1 MTAIIKTSLKD
12 LYFKIKNVIILML
25 ILNSRNLM
33 CGCNKEGEKCM
44 SKKKS
49 TESAE
54 SQHPNKIGIKEGIG
68 YMLGDAG
75 NLFVLTYVSSFL
87 KVFYTDVLKIAAEK
101 IASLFLITRL
111 WDAINDPIWGYLVAK
126 KRPTKDGK
134 FRPYLKWLSIPLGI
148 SAMLCFIDF
157 SRFTTNQTV
166 ILLLA
171 YVTYIAFGM
180 LYTGMNIPFGSL
192 ASVITDDPD
201 GRTLLSTFRSIGG
214 GIGGAAPL
222 LVAPLVIYKAT
233 ESIGADGTVSKIKVA
248 DGNGM
253 LIFGVIMGICAIVFY
268 MACFKTTKERIP
280 SEEDP
285 KVDMKTTYLGM
296 LKSRPF
302 VSVALAGILISGQLQ
317 FASLNQYLYK
327 NYFENTNLS
336 IVGTIANYLPM
347 VILILFMPKLVKRFG
362 KKELCGVGTFFSA
375 LASILMFFIVPKCE
389 RTGSAPIVFMIFL
402 FIIGFGYS
410 FVSITNWAV
419 VADVIDYQEYKTGL
433 RSESAIYAVYTFCRK
448 LGQTAADSGGLLL
461 LSKVA
466 GYDGNKMA
474 NLGYIEGVG
483 EGILFVCTLIPMIVY
498 TLVFVLMQFAYP
510 LNKQKLEPI
519 YEYVRTARASA
530 ETEGLDILAEA
541 AVEELEAAEES
552 QK

>member
-1 MTAIIKTSLKD
+1 MKEKTNQKPDTGATQS
-12 LYFKIKNVIILML
+12 
-25 ILNSRNLM
+25 
-33 CGCNKEGEKCM
+33 
-44 SKKKS
+44 
-49 TESAE
+49 
-54 SQHPNKIGIKEGIG
+54 NKIGIKEGMG

-87 KVFYTDVLKIAAEK
+87 KVFYTDVLKLAESK
-101 IASLFLITRL
+101 VASLFLVTRL
-111 WDAINDPIWGYLVAK
+111 WDAINDPLWGLLVAK
-126 KRPTKDGK
+126 KKPNKDGK
-134 FRPYLKWLSIPLGI
+134 FRPYLKWLAVPLGI
-148 SAMLCFIDF
+148 SAMLCFVDF
-157 SRFTTNQTV
+157 SRFTTSDTM

-171 YVTYIAFGM
+171 YVTYILFGM

-222 LVAPLVIYKAT
+222 LVAPLVIYTKT
-233 ESIGADGTVSKIKVA
+233 QTADGRTVETA
-248 DGNGM
+248 NANGM
-253 LIFGVIMGICAIVFY
+253 LIFGVIMGVLSMLFY
-268 MACFKTTKERIP
+268 FACFKTTKERVP
-280 SEEDP
+280 SEADP
-285 KVDMKTTYLGM
+285 KVDMKKTYLGM

-302 VSVALAGILISGQLQ
+302 VAVALAGILISGQLQ

-327 NYFENTNLS
+327 NYFENTKLS
-336 IVGTIANYLPM
+336 IIGTIANYLPM
-347 VILILFMPKLVKRFG
+347 VVMILFMPKLVKRFG

-375 LASILMFFIVPKCE
+375 LASVLMFFIVPHCE
-389 RTGSAPIVFMIFL
+389 RTGSGPVVFMVFL

-448 LGQTAADSGGLLL
+448 LGQTAADTGGLLL

-466 GYDGNKMA
+466 GYNGQTMGDK
-474 NLGYIEGVG
+474 GYIEGVG
-483 EGILFVCTLIPMIVY
+483 EGILFVCTIIPAIVY

-510 LNKQKLEPI
+510 LNRKNLEPV
-519 YEYVRTARASA
+519 YEYVHNAR
-530 ETEGLDILAEA
+530 LK
-541 AVEELEAAEES
+541 AEEEA
-552 QK
+552 

>member
-1 MTAIIKTSLKD
+1 MA
-12 LYFKIKNVIILML
+12 
-25 ILNSRNLM
+25 
-33 CGCNKEGEKCM
+33 KEKPQQTTEQNG
-44 SKKKS
+44 SK
-49 TESAE
+49 
-54 SQHPNKIGIKEGIG
+54 NKIGIKEGLG
-68 YMLGDAG
+68 YMFGDAG

-87 KVFYTDVLKIAAEK
+87 KVFYTDVLKIAESK
-101 IASLFLITRL
+101 VASLFLFTRL
-111 WDAINDPIWGYLVAK
+111 WDAINDPIWGYMIAK
-126 KRPTKDGK
+126 KRPNKDGK
-134 FRPYLKWLSIPLGI
+134 FRPYLKWLAVPLGI
-148 SAMLCFIDF
+148 SAMLCFVDF
-157 SRFTTNQTV
+157 SKFTTNQTL
-166 ILLLA
+166 ILVLA

-214 GIGGAAPL
+214 GVGGAAPL
-222 LVAPLVIYKAT
+222 LLAPLIIYKKK
-233 ESIGADGTVSKIKVA
+233 ELENGSTVKVA
-248 DGNGM
+248 DGGSM
-253 LIFGVIMGICAIVFY
+253 LTFGIIMGICSIIFY
-268 MACFKTTKERIP
+268 FVCFRTTKERVP
-280 SEEDP
+280 SEENP
-285 KVDMKTTYLGM
+285 NVDMKKTYLGM

-375 LASILMFFIVPKCE
+375 LASVLMFIIVPKCE
-389 RTGSAPIVFMIFL
+389 RTGSGPILFMVFL

-419 VADVIDYQEYKTGL
+419 VADVIDYQEYKTGI

-466 GYDGNKMA
+466 GYSGAVHGD
-474 NLGYIEGVG
+474 LGYVEGVG

-510 LNKQKLEPI
+510 LTKERLVPI
-519 YEYVRTARASA
+519 YAAVRESRQHA
-530 ETEGLDILAEA
+530 EEEGLLSSTEDEVKA
-541 AVEELEAAEES
+541 
-552 QK
+552 